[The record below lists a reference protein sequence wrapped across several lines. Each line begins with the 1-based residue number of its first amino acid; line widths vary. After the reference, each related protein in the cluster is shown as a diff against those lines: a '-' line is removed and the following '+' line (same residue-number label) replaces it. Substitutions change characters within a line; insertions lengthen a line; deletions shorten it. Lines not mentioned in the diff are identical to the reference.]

1 MSRPLP
7 ARDEV
12 WSAEDYLGWPSDTP
26 RCELIDGRVYA
37 MSPAPTLDHQQIAL
51 TFASELRISLRSRRG
66 QDGGGGNCSCQVF
79 IAPTDVRLDAHTVV
93 QPDVLVVCDPAKLA
107 NGRHVDGAPDLVVEV
122 LSPSN
127 ALKDRRLKRRVYERA
142 GVPEL
147 LLIDPEQRY
156 VEIHRLGSDGRYA
169 APELIAPQEPL
180 PLALL
185 PDWQPT
191 PGELF
196 GWPPADLS
204 LDEDMP
210 AAP

>member
-26 RCELIDGRVYA
+26 HCELIDGRVYA

-66 QDGGGGNCSCQVF
+66 QDGSGGNCRCQVF
-79 IAPTDVRLDAHTVV
+79 IAPTDVRLDSHTVV

-122 LSPSN
+122 LSPSTEKDDRTEKLDFYRSLPSVMAIVMVWQDQRRAQVVERDGERWIVRDLIGGGFEVA
-127 ALKDRRLKRRVYERA
+127 AL
-142 GVPEL
+142 G
-147 LLIDPEQRY
+147 
-156 VEIHRLGSDGRYA
+156 
-169 APELIAPQEPL
+169 
-180 PLALL
+180 LA
-185 PDWQPT
+185 
-191 PGELF
+191 
-196 GWPPADLS
+196 LS
-204 LDEDMP
+204 LDEIYAGIDLP
-210 AAP
+210 AEGDDA